1 MDQQKPPFCEGLVS
15 IVTPVY
21 NGEGHL
27 PGMLDSVLAQ
37 SWPQIEMIL
46 VDDGSTD
53 GTLEVAEGCRGRFEA
68 RGYGFRVVKGPHK
81 NASAAISRGLPYVA
95 GEFLIWPDSDDVLAP
110 ESVEKRVRFL
120 RERPEYQ
127 CVRSLSWYFDGET
140 GARTER
146 ADERRGDLSRE
157 ELFWDVLEGRTFV
170 CCGCYMLR
178 SEPFFAIYPNRRIP
192 EYDVGQNFQMLLPF
206 LYRHRCPTLRE
217 ELYGVAVRA
226 GSHSRTPLTQ
236 AQEEKKYADYERL
249 VDEIAG
255 LCGMDSREELDR
267 VTRWK
272 AGRRYHISLKYRRWG
287 EAFRAFGQFRRCGGG
302 MTSKE
307 LKELAWVVFHD
318 AWGWRKL
325 YPFYRRLSTWSSS
338 AKSWLASRRRDI
350 GEDEID

>member
-1 MDQQKPPFCEGLVS
+1 MCNRKGLVS
-15 IVTPVY
+15 CVTPVY
-21 NGEGHL
+21 NGESHL
-27 PGMLDSVLAQ
+27 ELMLDSVLGQ
-37 SWPQIEMIL
+37 TYPWVEMIL

-53 GTLEVAEGCRGRFEA
+53 RTLEIAESYREKFAGK
-68 RGYGFRVVKGPHK
+68 GYSYQILHTPHQ
-81 NASAAISRGLPYVA
+81 NASAAINCGLLQVT
-95 GEFLIWPDSDDVLAP
+95 GEYLIWPDSDDILEP
-110 ESVEKRVRFL
+110 ESIKKRVDFL
-120 RERPEYQ
+120 VENPQYR
-127 CVRSLSWYFDGET
+127 CVRSIMYYFDSNGPIEK
-140 GARTER
+140 
-146 ADERRGDLSRE
+146 ADEQLGDLTKE
-157 ELFWDVLEGRTFV
+157 NLFYDIIEFGTFV

-178 SEPFFAIYPNRRIP
+178 SEPFFAIYPGRRIP

-226 GSHSRTPLTQ
+226 GSHSRTALTQ

-255 LCGMDSREELDR
+255 ICGMDSREELDR

-272 AGRRYHISLKYRRWG
+272 AGRRYRISLKYRRWG